1 MLDRCVPINPL
12 ISCTQVLAKVS
23 DFALPFDG
31 SHGPVDGLKC
41 DSDSA
46 DPMVSSDAESVEE
59 YLAGLPDDRR
69 GMLSEVRDMVNG
81 SIPEGYHERMN
92 WGMVVWEV
100 PLEVEPDTYNGEPLM
115 FAGLASQKRHISLYM
130 MPVYQDSSK
139 SERLLA
145 AYEKMGRKPNM
156 GKSCIRFTKLEHL
169 PMDVLSELISECDM
183 ESFVESCNSVR
194 KK

>member
-1 MLDRCVPINPL
+1 MLDRCLPINPL
-12 ISCTQVLAKVS
+12 IRCTQVLAKVS
-23 DFALPFDG
+23 DCALPFDG
-31 SHGPVDGLKC
+31 SHEPVDGLKC
-41 DSDSA
+41 ESDPA
-46 DPMVSSDAESVEE
+46 DLMVTSDAESVEE

-69 GMLSEVRDMVNG
+69 EMLVAVRDMVNG
-81 SIPEGYHERMN
+81 SIPEGYQERMN

-115 FAGLASQKRHISLYM
+115 FAGLSSQKRHISLYM
-130 MPVYQDSSK
+130 MPVYQDPSK
-139 SERLLA
+139 SERLLV

-169 PMDVLSELISECDM
+169 PLDVLSELISECDM